1 MRWSQQLARLPL
13 EVGARVMPEGAP
25 VVRDLVLAG
34 IDRTFGAEPFD
45 PDRHAGDAGLH
56 GPGSASWKVLG
67 EPAAIIGGVRG
78 VLVQLLHPLAM
89 AGVADHSAYERDLL
103 GRLHRTSLWV
113 AGTAF
118 GPLDDVLA
126 MARFVR
132 RRHRPVRGAAPD
144 GRPYRAD
151 DPRLLAW
158 VSLAL
163 TESFLAT
170 DAAYA
175 PDPGGGAAADAFVR
189 EQSRVAAL
197 LDPRVDLDAV
207 AQDPDARARLRD
219 GTLPLPMIE
228 EGTLPV
234 DLVGLRSA
242 IARYEPELGVNHQGR
257 AALTFLRRPAQLDG
271 LPARVY
277 PAVFGGALAT
287 IPAHRRHACGISIS
301 PRRERVLWAAGLA
314 VSTTLR
320 LSGGPLTSARRA
332 RARLERE
339 RSPRRP
345 AAGDR
350 RRGDVATAAATS
362 GSEDCG
368 RGERCGTGG

>member
-1 MRWSQQLARLPL
+1 MSWSQHLARLPL
-13 EVGARVMPEGAP
+13 EIGARVMPEGAP
-25 VVRDLVLAG
+25 VVRKLVLAG
-34 IDRTFGAEPFD
+34 IDRTFGAAPFD

-56 GPGSASWKVLG
+56 GPGSASWQVLG

-126 MARFVR
+126 MARYVR
-132 RRHRPVRGAAPD
+132 RRHRSVRGAAP
-144 GRPYRAD
+144 GGLPYRAD

-175 PDPGGGAAADAFVR
+175 PAPVRGAAADAFVR

-207 AQDPDARARLRD
+207 AQHPDARTALRE

-228 EGTLPV
+228 DGTLPV

-242 IARYEPELGVNHQGR
+242 IASHEPELGVNDQGR
-257 AALTFLRRPAQLDG
+257 AALSFLRRPAQLDG

-287 IPAHRRHACGISIS
+287 IPAHRRRVCGISIS
-301 PRRERVLWAAGLA
+301 PRRERALWGAGLA
-314 VSTTLR
+314 ACTTLR
-320 LSGGPLTSARRA
+320 LSAGPLTSARRA
-332 RARLERE
+332 RARLG
-339 RSPRRP
+339 SGPAPRRP
-345 AAGDR
+345 GADPAEVAAPDSRVVG
-350 RRGDVATAAATS
+350 
-362 GSEDCG
+362 G
-368 RGERCGTGG
+368 RPGRHS